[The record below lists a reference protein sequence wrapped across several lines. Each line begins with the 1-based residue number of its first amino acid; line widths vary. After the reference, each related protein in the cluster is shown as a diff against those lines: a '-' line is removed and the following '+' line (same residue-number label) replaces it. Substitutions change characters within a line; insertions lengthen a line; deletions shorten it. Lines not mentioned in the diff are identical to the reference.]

1 MANGKKRGSKK
12 KLFIFGGLGALLLI
26 IILLVVLGG
35 NKEQIVSVQVD
46 DVVKKTITQVVT
58 ATGKINPDFQVKIS
72 AEATGEIV
80 QLNVKE
86 GDKVSKGQLLLKI
99 KPETYLAQK
108 NKVEAS
114 LTSVQASLG
123 VSKANLDQAEVELN
137 RLKAL
142 YDKKLASD
150 YEYEL
155 AKSKFISAKGTYE
168 SQKASLAQT
177 QASLKEADE
186 NLNKTAVYAPMNGVV
201 TSLKVE
207 LGERVLGSGFSPGTE
222 LLTVADLSVMEATV
236 DVDENDVV
244 LVAIGDTARVKIDA
258 FSGKSFNGVVTEIGN
273 SAKSTSASSQDQV
286 VNFEVKIRILDNESG
301 IRPGMSCDARIETE
315 TKRDVWA
322 VPIQSVTA
330 RGEMNNNQP
339 PSGENRDEP
348 VVQDTRIKETKT
360 YEKPKEIVFL
370 VENNQVKMKDVES
383 GISDDTYIEIKS
395 GLTGNEKVVSGPYKA
410 ISKELENGSKVM
422 IQPKKGA
429 FEPKK

>member
-46 DVVKKTITQVVT
+46 DVVKRTITQVVT

-114 LTSVQASLG
+114 LTSVQASLN

-137 RLKAL
+137 RVKAL

-155 AKSKFISAKGTYE
+155 AKSKFISARGTYE
-168 SQKASLAQT
+168 TQKASLAQT

-244 LVAIGDTARVKIDA
+244 LVSIGDTARVKIDA
-258 FSGKSFNGVVTEIGN
+258 FSGKSLNGVVTEIGN

-286 VNFEVKIRILDNESG
+286 VNFEVKIRILDKESG

-330 RGEMNNNQP
+330 RGDNNNQP
-339 PSGENRDEP
+339 QQSENRDEP

-360 YEKPKEIVFL
+360 YDKPKEIVFL

-383 GISDDTYIEIKS
+383 GISDDSYIEIKS
-395 GLTGNEKVVSGPYKA
+395 GLTGSEKVVSGPYKA
-410 ISKELENGSKVM
+410 ISKELENGTKVM
-422 IQPKKGA
+422 IQSKKGA